1 MAKSNTPI
9 FAVGKYE
16 DILSGIQSGI
26 LTYPSYVICT
36 DDYTWVF
43 VDKEL
48 NLRRIKGYEQ
58 EAIIHVSTLP
68 TTKFRTDAIYICNG
82 TGYIY
87 INSVPVP
94 IFNNNGSSV
103 ASYDQLESI
112 PITNKY
118 GQITSPIVLADLDN
132 GSYSISGQ
140 YKIGGYL
147 DTIFVTSS
155 RIMFLIDSDEENK
168 YITKLDAKNI
178 CVYTVSLDSMEVVE
192 DKYSTESWVLA
203 QGYTNRDYVNQ
214 AITDLYNKIVNDALV
229 DITKVSQLENDIGYI
244 TADDIHGISNVSI
257 ANLF

>member
-103 ASYDQLESI
+103 ASYDQLENT

-118 GQITSPIVLADLDN
+118 GQIASPIVLADLDN

-178 CVYTVSLDSMEVVE
+178 CVYTINLETMNVTINEYVT
-192 DKYSTESWVLA
+192 KSWISA
-203 QGYTNRDYVNQ
+203 QGYTTEEYVTQ
-214 AITDLYNKIVNDALV
+214 AINDLYNKLV
-229 DITKVSQLENDIGYI
+229 SELLITKVSQLENDAGYLTANDLKGIGN
-244 TADDIHGISNVSI
+244 DKI
-257 ANLF
+257 AGLF